1 MNRLSKILFKVYL
14 YLKTKFD
21 LKPPVTQEEIFCT
34 DICLKLI
41 ADEDVKLTY
50 APLSNKRF
58 IKSERY
64 NMFVVLDNRLV
75 NLINHVYGYTIYIE
89 DTKLYDSIIS
99 QFDKVLEKNRQAL
112 EDEMRNNIQ
121 HSLKNILDRITV

>member
-1 MNRLSKILFKVYL
+1 MNQLSKVLFKIYL
-14 YLKTKFD
+14 YLKNRFD
-21 LKPPVTQEEIFCT
+21 PRPPVTQEEIFCT

-50 APLSNKRF
+50 APISNKRF
-58 IKSERY
+58 IKSEAH

-89 DTKLYDSIIS
+89 DTELYERITS
-99 QFDKVLEKNRQAL
+99 QFDGVLEQRRQAL

-121 HSLKNILDRITV
+121 HSLKNILDKIS